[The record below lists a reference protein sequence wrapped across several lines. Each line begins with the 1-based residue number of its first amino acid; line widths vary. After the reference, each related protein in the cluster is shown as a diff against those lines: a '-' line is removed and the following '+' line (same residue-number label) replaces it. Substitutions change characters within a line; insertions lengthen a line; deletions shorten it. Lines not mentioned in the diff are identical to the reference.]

1 MSILPVDGHDRPE
14 PRVTS
19 VPGSAKRSRLGK
31 WAAGA
36 WGVAVVGALGAVILG
51 GAGKQPVAQYVV
63 VGYNELGMHCMN
75 QDFSELM
82 ILPPFNTVRA
92 TVIRKGREPTIVQSG
107 VTIKYSFPN
116 NTHSTD
122 KTNFWMFA
130 PRLFGATFP
139 ADVGLGGFG
148 LAGTM
153 ISRSPAA
160 NDWEATGVPLTPID
174 DDGKEDAY
182 QTALITAE
190 IGGQV
195 VARTQAVVPVS
206 WEISCFLCHQGGPN
220 ESISQ
225 NILRAHD
232 RMHGTTLATSTPV
245 NCSQCHSDNAL
256 GAPGVPGVPSLS
268 HAMHG
273 SHANRMAAAGLAVN
287 CYACHPGVRTQCQR
301 DIHSQRGMDCYSC
314 HGQMADVA
322 APARRPWLD
331 EPSCR
336 QCHQPRQPEYDFE
349 LPGELFRNAT
359 GHGGV
364 KCVVC
369 HSAPHAVTPTVTG
382 VDNLQSQRL
391 MGHTG
396 PLGSLNGCT
405 ACHTTPPGPFEH
417 HRRD

>member
-1 MSILPVDGHDRPE
+1 MSARN
-14 PRVTS
+14 PRQRRWS
-19 VPGSAKRSRLGK
+19 LSRWASLA
-31 WAAGA
+31 WAAGIA
-36 WGVAVVGALGAVILG
+36 GCAALVLG
-51 GAGKQPVAQYVV
+51 GLVAQQVSSQYVI

-92 TVIRKGREPTIVQSG
+92 TVIRKGREPTIIQSG

-122 KTNFWMFA
+122 KTTFWMFA
-130 PRLFGATFP
+130 PQLFGATFP
-139 ADVGLGGFG
+139 ADIGLAGFG
-148 LAGTM
+148 LSGTM
-153 ISRSPAA
+153 VSRSPGA

-174 DDGKEDAY
+174 DDGKENAY

-190 IGGQV
+190 LNGQV

-206 WEISCFLCHQGGPN
+206 WEISCFMCHQGGPN

-225 NILRAHD
+225 NILKAHD
-232 RMHGTTLATSTPV
+232 RLHNTTLATSTPV

-256 GAPGVPGVPSLS
+256 GAPGVAGVPSLS
-268 HAMHG
+268 QAMHG
-273 SHANRMAAAGLAVN
+273 AHASRMAAANLAVN

-301 DIHSQRGMDCYSC
+301 DIHSQRGMNCYSC
-314 HGQMADVA
+314 HGQMSDVG
-322 APARRPWLD
+322 APGRRPWLD

-336 QCHQPRQPEYDFE
+336 QCHQARKPEFDFE
-349 LPGELFRNAT
+349 PAGVLFRNAT

-369 HSAPHAVTPTVTG
+369 HSSPHAVTPTVTG
-382 VDNLQSQRL
+382 VDNLQSIRL

-396 PLGSLNGCT
+396 PLGSQNGCT
-405 ACHTTPPGPFEH
+405 ACHTTPPGAFEH
-417 HRRD
+417 HRD